1 MPCVAEFGIIEEFDK
16 DKDYSSEYEPQKY
29 NCVAIDDDIL
39 NDWWEDKHETFGN
52 KDNRNR

>member
-1 MPCVAEFGIIEEFDK
+1 MP
-16 DKDYSSEYEPQKY
+16 
-29 NCVAIDDDIL
+29 CVAIDDDII